1 MGAPGRNQRVV
12 PFEHLRLRILLIR
25 VQLRRRARIVIYIP
39 GNIIPH
45 QRILVGC
52 RQREGRN
59 PTPFRTLKPL
69 NSDNRIAVLVNSA
82 GQIQR
87 LPAIRIGH
95 GTVARLQHI
104 HRSIHRNIVS
114 WHVVVL
120 FIGTILIAVLGHA
133 EGYVVSQRC
142 RIAGGVV
149 GTVKVNRITKLR
161 HEIKKPGDGGKRPR
175 GILKTLGQQPVCSIT
190 DGFSPRSL
198 NICGNGNSVEGARVI
213 AHCFPEEIGLR
224 LPGSVVNG
232 PHIVHEYGKMKQI
245 ACVHRRAGKVLPDT
259 LDQYFIPL
267 TGNGL
272 LRLA

>member
-1 MGAPGRNQRVV
+1 MCTPCRNQGVI
-12 PFEHLRLRILLIR
+12 PLEYLRLCILLIR
-25 VQLRRRARIVIYIP
+25 VQLRWRPRIVIYIP
-39 GNIIPH
+39 GNITPY
-45 QRILVGC
+45 QRILVSC
-52 RQREGRN
+52 RQRERRN
-59 PTPFRTLKPL
+59 PSPFRTLKPL

-104 HRSIHRNIVS
+104 QRSIHGNIVR
-114 WHVVVL
+114 WHIVVL

-142 RIAGGVV
+142 RIAGGIV
-149 GTVKVNRITKLR
+149 GTVKVNRITELR
-161 HEIKKPGDGGKRPR
+161 HEIKKPGDRGKRPR
-175 GILKTLGQQPVCSIT
+175 GILKTLSQQPVCSIT
-190 DGFSPRSL
+190 DSLSPRSL
-198 NICGNGNSVEGARVI
+198 NIGGNGNSVEGTCVI
-213 AHCFPEEIGLR
+213 AYCFPEEIGFR
-224 LPGSVVNG
+224 LAGSIVNS
-232 PHIVHEYGKMKQI
+232 PHVVHEHGKMKQI
-245 ACVHRRAGKVLPDT
+245 ARMHGRAREVLPDT